1 MRPARPR
8 LVVVAPP
15 VVLGPLAPAG
25 VEGHHKRLEARDRGS
40 HDAAVEQ
47 HLGAD
52 DGVDDREQDVG
63 AVEGAVD
70 VYLAGDGDYN
80 YTGRLVVCWS
90 ADRQAAYLALMAKAK
105 ITAAF
110 CFRRILTLHTR

>member
-1 MRPARPR
+1 M
-8 LVVVAPP
+8 VAPP
-15 VVLGPLAPAG
+15 VALGPLAPAG
-25 VEGHHKRLEARDRGS
+25 VEGHHKRLEARNRGG

-70 VYLAGDGDYN
+70 VHLAGDGDYN
-80 YTGRLVVCWS
+80 YTGGLIV
-90 ADRQAAYLALMAKAK
+90 
-105 ITAAF
+105 
-110 CFRRILTLHTR
+110 